1 MPPAY
6 QDEEKFP
13 QPRCKRGNE
22 PPPTRL
28 PQNDLPLSQP
38 SCSYILSTQQ
48 SYHSYTNSMSTMVFP
63 GIHSDRT
70 ATPLT
75 GRTSLQVENS
85 QHQTSSRPQNTY
97 STRAGTTNGL
107 YFISN
112 NLVVI
117 SYCFLWLLSS
127 LNIHEIH

>member
-85 QHQTSSRPQNTY
+85 QHQTSSRPQTIIVKLL
-97 STRAGTTNGL
+97 TFPQLAKMVLLAILGIMW
-107 YFISN
+107 FINSLLWASN
-112 NLVVI
+112 RRI
-117 SYCFLWLLSS
+117 
-127 LNIHEIH
+127 